1 MLEQAIAAS
10 LAHSQG
16 RVGKFNVVVDGHD
29 FSWGLMPSL
38 HQLQVFITILQD
50 HFPDRLGI
58 ILLTNLGRVGEFLV
72 GIVKPLISE
81 EVRQKII
88 VLPRNE
94 QMRREMLQ
102 SVVGL
107 SNVPTWLGGSDPYE
121 FDPQTYYSDSL
132 VFSDKETMQYTKTM
146 PYHT

>member
-1 MLEQAIAAS
+1 M
-10 LAHSQG
+10 
-16 RVGKFNVVVDGHD
+16 
-29 FSWGLMPSL
+29 
-38 HQLQVFITILQD
+38 LQD

-72 GIVKPLISE
+72 GIVKPLISD

-94 QMRREMLQ
+94 RLRLEMLRA
-102 SVVGL
+102 VVGL
-107 SNVPTWLGGSDPYE
+107 DNVPKWLGGEDAYE
-121 FDPQTYYSDSL
+121 FDPKTYYAGSVMMSDEES
-132 VFSDKETMQYTKTM
+132 TTYTKIM